1 MAGVNWREQAARI
14 EPNARANLRGENTSI
29 DTLFKKDLESR
40 LFVHVAVVQRARNTA
55 DSELEHWSGTEID
68 ERLQVYSR
76 RGDADAGGN
85 DDHGRHVPNAELSRH
100 FFLEAVDEP
109 GGVEGQRL
117 AVVVHDA
124 GDEDGVVERRRARP
138 LRNVP
143 NLRNDVRGEGDGG
156 GGDRAQGTF

>member
-1 MAGVNWREQAARI
+1 M
-14 EPNARANLRGENTSI
+14 
-29 DTLFKKDLESR
+29 
-40 LFVHVAVVQRARNTA
+40 HVAAVQGASNTA

-109 GGVEGQRL
+109 GCVEGQRL
-117 AVVVHDA
+117 TVVVHDA

-143 NLRNDVRGEGDGG
+143 NLRNDVKGEGDGG
-156 GGDRAQGTF
+156 GGDRAQGKAPFEAERRSFGERCTEGTRCRLPDD